1 MSSASSVPTGLIGE
15 CILRDRTSIPGN
27 KPFLRLNG
35 PILRAPQAT
44 IKGREKQSG
53 RRGRKTYALL
63 LPRALLVCHRQ
74 PKARRRLEH
83 TDVRQPYF
91 RSQTAALPGDP
102 MREAK
107 GGTLLLR
114 QVSQW

>member
-63 LPRALLVCHRQ
+63 YSCPEHSLFVIGNLRPGAGWSIQTYANRIFGPKQ
-74 PKARRRLEH
+74 PLYPAI
-83 TDVRQPYF
+83 P
-91 RSQTAALPGDP
+91 
-102 MREAK
+102 
-107 GGTLLLR
+107 
-114 QVSQW
+114 